1 MNGQKRNHKINQL
14 MHNDNSNCYDIE
26 KESNDSFFFV
36 TDNGVRYVAEFTN
49 NNMGMDFNESKILE
63 FSFYHSDKSTNH
75 DKKVSSTIA
84 IILKPYLND
93 SLNIVY
99 YICDQTDG
107 KHHARRRLFLR
118 WYRDLSTLELVLYET
133 KVTDNE
139 WHTMKS
145 CRLRRTLPS
154 IYHKNHCGADTFKH
168 TLPPAIFYNACCASL
183 FFFVKY
189 YNFFTQTI
197 ARVVTIYYFYNV
209 RDKQTTLSIKQPI

>member
-133 KVTDNE
+133 KVTDNNE
-139 WHTMKS
+139 IEYYIFVIANK
-145 CRLRRTLPS
+145 LNPS
-154 IYHKNHCGADTFKH
+154 YDKLIPK
-168 TLPPAIFYNACCASL
+168 IESL
-183 FFFVKY
+183 TEEFNSVKR
-189 YNFFTQTI
+189 QE
-197 ARVVTIYYFYNV
+197 
-209 RDKQTTLSIKQPI
+209 